1 MHGHIVRWTA
11 ATLATDAHG
20 QLCDAAPTRLLGPIK
35 TDSRQIE
42 PGDVFWAF
50 VGTRVDGHAYI
61 EEARKR
67 GAALVVV
74 QRGHPLEFVG
84 PRLVVDDSLLAIQR
98 VAAAYRRRQAALIIG
113 VTGSVGKTTTRRLI
127 HAALS
132 AQFCGTQSPGNF
144 NNHLGLPMSLLA
156 IEPDHEFAVL
166 ELGASQVGE
175 IRDLA
180 EIAQPEVG
188 VITSIGKAHLD
199 GFGSVA
205 GIIQGKGELLEALPP
220 TGFAVLPGDDPTTL
234 GMASRAACRVI
245 TVGEGLNN
253 AVRAERVLLSPGRL
267 SFLVE
272 GQEYALHLH
281 GRHQLS
287 NALLAIAIGREIG
300 LSHAVMAT
308 ELAGYEPEAGR
319 GAWRKL
325 GVWTVIDDTYNA
337 SPTSVVAA
345 IEALA
350 MTAPQHAPRYAVLGD
365 MLELGTAAV
374 AEHEAIGRR
383 IAELKLDGLLACGDY
398 ASSLARGAQAAGM
411 PAGRIVSATQL
422 DVLEAVLDCWLDPA
436 AVILVKGSRGARMER
451 VINWLEEQ
459 ALCLETSP
467 RRASA

>member
-1 MHGHIVRWTA
+1 MHGPVVRWTA
-11 ATLATDAHG
+11 ASLATDAQG
-20 QLCDAAPTRLLGPIK
+20 TLAYAAPTLLLGPIK

-50 VGTRVDGHAYI
+50 VGTRVDGHAFVDD
-61 EEARKR
+61 ARER
-67 GAALVVV
+67 GASLVVV
-74 QRGHPLEFVG
+74 ERGHPLEMTG
-84 PRLVVDDSLLAIQR
+84 PRLVVDDSLLALQR
-98 VAAAYRRRQAALIIG
+98 VAAAYRQRQAALIIG

-132 AQFCGTQSPGNF
+132 SQFSGTQSPGNF

-156 IEPDHEFAVL
+156 IEPHHEFAVL

-175 IRDLA
+175 IRHLA

-188 VITSIGKAHLD
+188 VITSIGKAHLE

-205 GIIQGKGELLEALPP
+205 GIIQGKGELLEALPS
-220 TGFAVLPGDDPTTL
+220 TGFAVLPGDDPTTR
-234 GMASRAACRVI
+234 GMATRAACRVI

-253 AVRAERVLLSPGRL
+253 ELRAERVLLSPGRL

-281 GRHQLS
+281 GRHQFT

-300 LSHAVMAT
+300 ISHATMA
-308 ELAGYEPEAGR
+308 AGLSQFEPEAGR

-325 GVWTVIDDTYNA
+325 GAWTVIDDTYNA
-337 SPTSVVAA
+337 SPTSVAAA

-350 MTAPQHAPRYAVLGD
+350 MIAPQRAPRYAVLGD

-383 IAELKLDGLLACGDY
+383 IAELKLDGLLACGEF

-459 ALCLETSP
+459 ALQLERSP
-467 RRASA
+467 RRVCA